1 MQVLFLLDYDCD
13 GVAHKAGSI
22 VKLDIPLARALI
34 ACKVVEQSIAPRPK
48 SLNKTKK
55 IKHG

>member
-1 MQVLFLLDYDCD
+1 MLVKFLLDYDCD
-13 GVAHKAGSI
+13 GVAHKAGVT

-34 ACKVVEQSIAPRPK
+34 ACKVVEQDLLPRPK